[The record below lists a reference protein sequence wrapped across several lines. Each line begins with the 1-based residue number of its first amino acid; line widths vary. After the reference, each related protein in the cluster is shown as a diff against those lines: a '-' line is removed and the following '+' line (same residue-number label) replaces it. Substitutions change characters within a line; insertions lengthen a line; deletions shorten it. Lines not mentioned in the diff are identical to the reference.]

1 MDANT
6 PKINPLFVSAC
17 LWSIARKLEAI
28 GWRRRPGESDRAF
41 VARIVTPGARESARA
56 AVVDVEFSRN

>member
-1 MDANT
+1 MDA
-6 PKINPLFVSAC
+6 KARKSNPLFVSAC

-56 AVVDVEFSRN
+56 AIIDVEFSRN

>member
-1 MDANT
+1 MDANAR
-6 PKINPLFVSAC
+6 KSKPLFVRVC
-17 LWSIARKLEAI
+17 LWSIARQLEAI
-28 GWRRRPGESDRAF
+28 GWRRRPGETDRAF